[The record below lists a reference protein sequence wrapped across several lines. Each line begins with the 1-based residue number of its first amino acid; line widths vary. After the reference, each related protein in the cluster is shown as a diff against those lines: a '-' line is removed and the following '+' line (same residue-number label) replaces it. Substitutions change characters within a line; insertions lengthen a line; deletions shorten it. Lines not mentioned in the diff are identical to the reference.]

1 MEDIYLDR
9 KVDTEEIGKK
19 LQNLFPGLS
28 VFYYDFIDDPPT
40 DLDIENSNHIFFNT
54 DYQKEKLEF
63 GFKVSIYRT
72 PDENSNERAMFIAK
86 SFSDSFKV
94 RTLVPFVFPQDPQD
108 PYYDIIFYDEKIFLA
123 DDDNT
128 SFGDDTDGIIKIIK
142 EYDLNIYSFDSY
154 ANCLIENL

>member
-19 LQNLFPGLS
+19 LHNLFPSLS
-28 VFYYDFIDDPPT
+28 VFYYDFKDIPPT
-40 DLDIENSNHIFFNT
+40 DLDIENSNQIFFNT
-54 DYQKEKLEF
+54 YYQKEKLEF
-63 GFKVSIYRT
+63 GFTISIYRT

-94 RTLVPFVFPQDPQD
+94 RTLVPYILPQNPQD
-108 PYYDIIFYDEKIFLA
+108 PYYDIIFDNGKIFLA
-123 DDDNT
+123 DDCST

-142 EYDLNIYSFDSY
+142 EYNLNIYSFDSY
-154 ANCLIENL
+154 AKMSY